1 MKSQEELLEI
11 LSEQVVEME
20 DEDIVETIQEY
31 IENGYAVDQ
40 AVEALI
46 RGMKEV
52 GDLFAEEEY
61 YVTDVLIAADAM
73 NNAMDLLKPLMMEKR
88 LPLAVRRKS

>member
-40 AVEALI
+40 AV
-46 RGMKEV
+46 
-52 GDLFAEEEY
+52 
-61 YVTDVLIAADAM
+61 
-73 NNAMDLLKPLMMEKR
+73 
-88 LPLAVRRKS
+88 

>member
-1 MKSQEELLEI
+1 VKSQEELLEI

-52 GDLFAEEEY
+52 GGL
-61 YVTDVLIAADAM
+61 VC
-73 NNAMDLLKPLMMEKR
+73 
-88 LPLAVRRKS
+88 RRRILCDGCPDCCRCYE